1 VDAASL
7 LFQLIYLFTIKT
19 QCVKRLYLRS
29 HQIILAAVF
38 AVLADVFVV
47 EDLLALEVEEGCA
60 TDDLLGG
67 TRLASAGAR
76 LHDAMLA
83 TIGRLLFLVSHDQE
97 SVAGK
102 GNTYFTTPALRLT
115 VKIHDV
121 HRLCGRPWTH
131 LLASKVEQF
140 LLRKSRRAPGS
151 SPGSSN
157 WKSRSRSDRR
167 RGSRC
172 GRSRDRRRKRRSGRR
187 RGRSRELGNGSSG
200 QERSHWASDHD
211 VKSDT
216 GPSSSNLS
224 KNLGTRSVNLYGI
237 HPNLLQPVLELWIG
251 DVVVRQ
257 P

>member
-29 HQIILAAVF
+29 HQIISA
-38 AVLADVFVV
+38 AVLAVVFVV

-60 TDDLLGG
+60 ADELLGG
-67 TRLASAGAR
+67 TRLVSAGAR
-76 LHDAMLA
+76 LHDEMLA
-83 TIGRLLFLVSHDQE
+83 TIDRLLFLVSYDQK
-97 SVAGK
+97 SVSGK

-121 HRLCGRPWTH
+121 HRLCGQPWTH

-157 WKSRSRSDRR
+157 
-167 RGSRC
+167 C
-172 GRSRDRRRKRRSGRR
+172 
-187 RGRSRELGNGSSG
+187 
-200 QERSHWASDHD
+200 
-211 VKSDT
+211 
-216 GPSSSNLS
+216 
-224 KNLGTRSVNLYGI
+224 
-237 HPNLLQPVLELWIG
+237 
-251 DVVVRQ
+251 
-257 P
+257 